1 MLKFN
6 AGHQFW
12 HCDET
17 HTLRKTSNIP
27 IVFCICNLERTS
39 LLKKS
44 YQSQIQVHLTVGLRG
59 GLLSIMTLFSFEST
73 IHLLKI
79 GLHSSPFT
87 RCHLLR
93 YSCTHGSHPRASL
106 WYIYWNFYVSFI
118 SSTLSINP
126 QKWMVELQ
134 FFAGKHSNLDD
145 WSTLHHICFIP
156 HKP

>member
-93 YSCTHGSHPRASL
+93 YSCTHGCSHPRASL
-106 WYIYWNFYVSFI
+106 WYIGIFMFLLFPLHSQLTPKNEWLNCI
-118 SSTLSINP
+118 
-126 QKWMVELQ
+126 

-145 WSTLHHICFIP
+145 WSTLHHICFSFY
-156 HKP
+156 